1 MAKNGQCYVLKLR
14 SGKWYVGYTTKGV
27 ERILDH
33 IDENGAKWT
42 KKYAPVKP
50 IPWSQTPPGKT
61 KATPKNKLNNDED
74 KLTLKLMKE
83 HGINNVRGGS
93 WCMVKMRQKTFR
105 ELEGLISKGK
115 NKSSK
120 KKEEVKKK
128 VKQDKVI
135 RCKGVRKNGEPCR
148 QIVGKK
154 GEYCQYHSNQKR
166 GKKRVICARCNRVGH
181 ESKDCYAK
189 TKVAGTGVFAQLER
203 QGLSKR

>member
-1 MAKNGQCYVLKLR
+1 
-14 SGKWYVGYTTKGV
+14 
-27 ERILDH
+27 
-33 IDENGAKWT
+33 
-42 KKYAPVKP
+42 
-50 IPWSQTPPGKT
+50 
-61 KATPKNKLNNDED
+61 
-74 KLTLKLMKE
+74 MKE

-148 QIVGKK
+148 QIVSKK

-189 TKVAGTGVFAQLER
+189 TKVAGTGIFAQLER
-203 QGLSKR
+203 QGLPKR